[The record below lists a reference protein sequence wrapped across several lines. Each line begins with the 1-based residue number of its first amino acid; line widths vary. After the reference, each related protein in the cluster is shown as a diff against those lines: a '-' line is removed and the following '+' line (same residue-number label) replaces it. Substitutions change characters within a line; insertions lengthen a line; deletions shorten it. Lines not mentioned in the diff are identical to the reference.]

1 MSLPHIPDPMPG
13 DAAAA
18 DAIEMVIVP
27 RARDLGGFEV
37 RRALPSARKQMV
49 GPFIFF
55 DQMGPALMQLGQGI
69 DVRPHPHIGLST
81 VTWLFDGSIY
91 HRDSLGSSQPISPGE
106 LNWMTAGRGIVHSE
120 RTAPP
125 ELARERKV
133 FGIQSWVALP
143 KQFEET
149 APAFDHVEAHRLPVV
164 DERGI
169 SARII
174 AGSLYGAPSPVK
186 THSDLFYADVQMAAG
201 SALPL
206 PVDHEERGVYVAEGE
221 IEVAGQSFTEAACWC
236 SAPAITSPFVRR
248 ATPASC
254 CSAAS
259 RWMGRATSGGTS
271 CRHRRTASRP
281 PRTTGN
287 RRASPSCR
295 ATRKTSFRC
304 RRSSPQ
310 FPSMMSRA
318 SPAAMLKVAVSSSAP
333 TWARAV

>member
-18 DAIEMVIVP
+18 DSIEMVIVP
-27 RARDLGGFEV
+27 RARDIGGFEV
-37 RRALPSARKQMV
+37 RRALPAAGKQMV

-55 DQMGPALMQLGQGI
+55 DQMGPALMQPGQGI
-69 DVRPHPHIGLST
+69 DVRPHPHIGLAT

-149 APAFDHVEAHRLPVV
+149 APAFDHVEAHNLPVV

-174 AGSLYGAPSPVK
+174 AGSLYGATSPVK

-206 PVDHEERGVYVAEGE
+206 PVEHEERGVYVAEGE
-221 IEVAGQSFTEAACWC
+221 IEVAGQSFTEGRLLVFR
-236 SAPAITSPFVRR
+236 PGDHITLR
-248 ATPASC
+248 AKGNA
-254 CSAAS
+254 
-259 RWMGRATSGGTS
+259 RVMLLGGE
-271 CRHRRTASRP
+271 P
-281 PRTTGN
+281 MDGPRYIWWN
-287 RRASPSCR
+287 
-295 ATRKTSFRC
+295 F
-304 RRSSPQ
+304 
-310 FPSMMSRA
+310 
-318 SPAAMLKVAVSSSAP
+318 VSSSKERLEAAKDD
-333 TWARAV
+333 WKQARFAIVPGDETDFIPLPEK

>member
-13 DAAAA
+13 DAVAA

-55 DQMGPALMQLGQGI
+55 DQMGPALMQAGQGI
-69 DVRPHPHIGLST
+69 DVRPHPHIGLAT

-174 AGSLYGAPSPVK
+174 AGSLYGATSPVK

-221 IEVAGQSFTEAACWC
+221 IEVAGQSFTEGRLLVFR
-236 SAPAITSPFVRR
+236 PGDHITLR
-248 ATPASC
+248 AKGNA
-254 CSAAS
+254 
-259 RWMGRATSGGTS
+259 RVMLLGGE
-271 CRHRRTASRP
+271 P
-281 PRTTGN
+281 MDGPRYIWWN
-287 RRASPSCR
+287 
-295 ATRKTSFRC
+295 F
-304 RRSSPQ
+304 
-310 FPSMMSRA
+310 
-318 SPAAMLKVAVSSSAP
+318 VSSSKDRIEAAKDD
-333 TWARAV
+333 WKQARFAIVPGDEKDFIPLPEK

>member
-18 DAIEMVIVP
+18 DAIETVIVP

-37 RRALPSARKQMV
+37 RRALPSAQRQMV

-55 DQMGPALMQLGQGI
+55 DQMGPALMQPGQGI

-106 LNWMTAGRGIVHSE
+106 LNWMTAGKGIVHSE

-143 KQFEET
+143 KAHEET
-149 APAFDHVEAHRLPVV
+149 APAFDHVEAHKLPVIE
-164 DERGI
+164 ERGLT
-169 SARII
+169 ARII
-174 AGSLYGAPSPVK
+174 AGSLYGATSPVK

-206 PVDHEERGVYVAEGE
+206 PVEHEERGVYVAEGS
-221 IEVAGQSFTEAACWC
+221 IEVAGQVFEEGRLLVFR
-236 SAPAITSPFVRR
+236 PGDAITLR
-248 ATPASC
+248 ARTNA
-254 CSAAS
+254 
-259 RWMGRATSGGTS
+259 RVMLLGGE
-271 CRHRRTASRP
+271 P
-281 PRTTGN
+281 MDGPRYIWWN
-287 RRASPSCR
+287 
-295 ATRKTSFRC
+295 F
-304 RRSSPQ
+304 
-310 FPSMMSRA
+310 
-318 SPAAMLKVAVSSSAP
+318 VSSSKDRIEAAKDD
-333 TWARAV
+333 WKRARFAIVPGDEKDFIPLPEK